1 MTPGWVA
8 GASATVLAYF
18 FPDEAAQILADVAAI
33 DIEIAKSV
41 LLDRTNLAVDAEP
54 GADQLKVLKI
64 IGPIFVESGAVAS
77 QDQIDEALDTL
88 FNTDYVKNANPDL
101 IG

>member
-1 MTPGWVA
+1 
-8 GASATVLAYF
+8 
-18 FPDEAAQILADVAAI
+18 
-33 DIEIAKSV
+33 V
-41 LLDRTNLAVDAEP
+41 LLERTNLAVDPEP
-54 GADQLKVLKI
+54 GEAQRTVLAV

-77 QDQIDEALDTL
+77 QDQIDDALESL